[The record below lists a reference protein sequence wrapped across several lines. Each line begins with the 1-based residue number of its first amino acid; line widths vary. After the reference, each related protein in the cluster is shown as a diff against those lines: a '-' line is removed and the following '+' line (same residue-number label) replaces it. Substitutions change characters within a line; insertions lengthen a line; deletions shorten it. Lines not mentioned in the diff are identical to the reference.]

1 MSEMERETRRGGKKG
16 KVGRRIKGAKK
27 PQTRKPTSMH
37 SLGGLLERQ

>member
-27 PQTRKPTSMH
+27 ATNQETYFYAQPWGFT
-37 SLGGLLERQ
+37 